1 MKVILALIS
10 GALALPGARAP
21 GAQVA
26 LESHFAPHVDRTDR
40 GVFARYELHVAN
52 RGTSAV
58 RLHALAV
65 RDARSGTIVLGIA
78 GDQLRTALAVGQLG
92 CDTTEGVIAPG
103 GECAV
108 YVDTNAMGRTPRALR
123 NSVSF
128 VADGVGGQA
137 NIDLPV
143 PHDATPVLGPP
154 LGRGTW
160 VAVHHPGW
168 ARGHRRVFYPAAR
181 GNVLPGRFAIDFVK
195 ISPEGAVSC
204 GDPDRP
210 SDAFGYGDSVLAVAD
225 GRIAAVRD
233 GVAESKTI
241 RGNPAHDPE
250 TAPGNYVVLALAQ
263 GKFATYEHLRPGS
276 IRVREGDRVRRGAV
290 LGELGFT
297 GDSTGPHLHFHVS
310 DSVAPLGG
318 EGMPFLFDSFTLL
331 GDYPDIARLGQG
343 HWHDLPAKTVRRVRP
358 GVNSVLSFVALAS
371 ADSASRTFACAVRAS

>member
-1 MKVILALIS
+1 MRVMLALAC
-10 GALALPGARAP
+10 GALALPAP
-21 GAQVA
+21 RPPAPQIA

-40 GVFARYELHVAN
+40 GVFVRYELHVAN

-65 RDARSGTIVLGIA
+65 RDASTGATLLDIA
-78 GDQLRTALAVGQLG
+78 GDQLRTALAVGQRG
-92 CDTTEGVIAPG
+92 CNAAEGLVSPG

-108 YVDTNAMGRTPRALR
+108 YVDANVTGTAPRALR
-123 NSVSF
+123 NSIAF
-128 VADGVGGQA
+128 VADRVGGQA
-137 NIDLPV
+137 DLDLPV

-154 LGRGTW
+154 LGHGTW

-195 ISPEGAVSC
+195 VSPEGAVSC
-204 GDPDRP
+204 GDSDRP

-233 GVAESKTI
+233 GVAESITI

-250 TAPGNYVVLALAQ
+250 TAPGNYVVLALAR

-297 GDSTGPHLHFHVS
+297 GDSTDPHLHFHVS
-310 DSVAPLGG
+310 DSAAPLGG
-318 EGMPFLFDSFTLL
+318 EGLPFLFDSLTLL

-343 HWHDLPAKTVRRVRP
+343 HWRDLPAKTVRRVRP
-358 GVNSVLSFVALAS
+358 GVNSVLSFFAPAS
-371 ADSASRTFACAVRAS
+371 ADSASRTFACAARAT